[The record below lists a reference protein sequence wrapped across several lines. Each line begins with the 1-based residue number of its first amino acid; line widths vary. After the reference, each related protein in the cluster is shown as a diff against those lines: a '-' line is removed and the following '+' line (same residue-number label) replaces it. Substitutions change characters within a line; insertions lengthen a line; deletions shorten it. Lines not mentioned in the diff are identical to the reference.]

1 MKKRLL
7 YIITVLFALVAQ
19 PVMSQDVYF
28 NAYFGQAQKDTAE
41 MRIGEQV
48 KFTVELGGIA
58 PGNDVE
64 ILIPGKLTN
73 DIEVLDK
80 RNSKTTDGK
89 GRDIYRSECT
99 ITSFL
104 DGVLEIPEIYA
115 RVNDDKKSYYTNHTY
130 LVVNS
135 VPIDTANLKNIKDFN
150 PIWDV
155 DLAWEDYRDTVYLS
169 FLLVVLALL
178 LAWIVVRFI
187 KNKPI
192 IRIVRE
198 KPRKPSHFT
207 ALQKM
212 DEIKGD
218 KALHGEDGVKDYY
231 TRLTDALREYM
242 QNRFK
247 FNATDMTTPEII
259 DNLLRFNDKDAI
271 REVKELLDVADLVKF
286 AKFKPTQY
294 ENDCN
299 LNNAVEFVNATKN
312 VDEENHK
319 IVEKKVVNER
329 SMTQKRWLIAAIVV
343 VASVL
348 IAVITLLV
356 VDIDNLLV

>member
-1 MKKRLL
+1 M
-7 YIITVLFALVAQ
+7 
-19 PVMSQDVYF
+19 
-28 NAYFGQAQKDTAE
+28 
-41 MRIGEQV
+41 
-48 KFTVELGGIA
+48 
-58 PGNDVE
+58 
-64 ILIPGKLTN
+64 
-73 DIEVLDK
+73 
-80 RNSKTTDGK
+80 
-89 GRDIYRSECT
+89 
-99 ITSFL
+99 
-104 DGVLEIPEIYA
+104 
-115 RVNDDKKSYYTNHTY
+115 
-130 LVVNS
+130 
-135 VPIDTANLKNIKDFN
+135 
-150 PIWDV
+150 
-155 DLAWEDYRDTVYLS
+155 
-169 FLLVVLALL
+169 
-178 LAWIVVRFI
+178 
-187 KNKPI
+187 
-192 IRIVRE
+192 
-198 KPRKPSHFT
+198 
-207 ALQKM
+207 
-212 DEIKGD
+212 
-218 KALHGEDGVKDYY
+218 
-231 TRLTDALREYM
+231 REYM

-271 REVKELLDVADLVKF
+271 REVKELLDVDDLVKF